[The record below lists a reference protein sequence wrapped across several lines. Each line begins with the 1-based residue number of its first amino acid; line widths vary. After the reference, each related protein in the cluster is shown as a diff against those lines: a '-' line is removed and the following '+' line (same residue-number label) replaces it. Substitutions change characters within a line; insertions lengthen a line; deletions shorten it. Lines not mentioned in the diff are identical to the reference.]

1 MKINIDRESCECW
14 EGACESCFGWR
25 LLQLMEKGE
34 LHPATC
40 HISTEEDGQM
50 AFTFK
55 IHDRDGKDKELVVN
69 KENWVEAYESW
80 PELLAKQS
88 GESAAQ

>member
-1 MKINIDRESCECW
+1 VKIFVDRQNCNCW

-25 LLQLMEKGE
+25 ILQLMEKGE
-34 LHPATC
+34 LHPSSC
-40 HISTEEDGQM
+40 HIRTEDDGEL
-50 AFTFK
+50 AYTFH

-69 KENWVEAYESW
+69 KENWTEAYEAW

-88 GESAAQ
+88 KKTEV